1 MRRGDLMLRFCY
13 WKRNTDGSRGA
24 FINRSMIIYDWT
36 IDDLRE
42 EAKKH
47 KADIILMLFKM
58 AE

>member
-1 MRRGDLMLRFCY
+1 MLRFCY